1 MTDYVIVAFKVPKE
15 KAQAYL
21 DVFPNAKIIEKPE
34 KKEPEIVPLPVDMQE
49 VAEFCFERNSPVD
62 PARFFNYYEGRGWL
76 DASGKPL
83 TNWKQ
88 KVIDWE
94 RNGKDNRP
102 IKPSQVQAWNC
113 NSSLKKIDLTDLDEA
128 YANVLKKRAEKE
140 GDRIDQQLEALERS
154 NP

>member
-1 MTDYVIVAFKVPKE
+1 MNDYVIVAFKVPRE
-15 KAQAYL
+15 KAQSYL
-21 DVFPNAKIIEKPE
+21 DIFPTAKIIEKPE

-49 VAEFCFERNSPVD
+49 VAEFCFERNSSVD

-102 IKPSQVQAWNC
+102 VKPSQVQAWNC
-113 NSSLKKIDLTDLDEA
+113 NSKRGEIDLADLDGM
-128 YANVLKKRAEKE
+128 YAEVLKKRAEKK

>member
-1 MTDYVIVAFKVPKE
+1 MTDYVIVAFKVPRE

-21 DVFPNAKIIEKPE
+21 DIFPNAKIIEKPE
-34 KKEPEIVPLPVDMQE
+34 KKESETVPLPVDMQE

-62 PARFFNYYEGRGWL
+62 PYRFYDYYSKRGWL
-76 DASGKPL
+76 GADGKPL

-94 RNGKDNRP
+94 RNGKSNKP
-102 IKPSQVQAWNC
+102 VKPSQVQAWNC

-128 YANVLKKRAEKE
+128 YANVLKKRAEKQ
-140 GDRIDQQLEALERS
+140 GSKNDQQLEELERS